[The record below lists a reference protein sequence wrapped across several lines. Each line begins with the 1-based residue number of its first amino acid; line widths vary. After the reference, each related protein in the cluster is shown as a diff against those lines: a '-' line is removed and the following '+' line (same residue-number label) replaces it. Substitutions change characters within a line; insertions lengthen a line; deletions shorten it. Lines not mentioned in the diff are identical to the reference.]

1 MSASGLK
8 SDARLS
14 KQLNS
19 WESGFRSKVRKEEMA
34 STQGLALRQLQ
45 RWQSFQVE
53 RGIRSDSKEDA
64 ELLRGVDAILTVMN
78 DVTEREEICEISP

>member
-34 STQGLALRQLQ
+34 MQGLALRQLQ

-64 ELLRGVDAILTVMN
+64 ELLEWMLY
-78 DVTEREEICEISP
+78 